1 MDTDTAIWIL
11 GVLCHKILL
20 PFWFL
25 FNYLKM
31 QKLFFTCGL
40 YQSRWQ
46 TRSGLWAIAC
56 QPPTGTF
63 NAVIDMVGF
72 KSANLIFVFYLSHL
86 FFVLLSLFSSLLLD
100 LLRAFCSALCPL
112 LTCWPYLIILFF
124 SVVALGLQYASLMI
138 IKYFQVILCHFAEGM
153 RPLQQYMFIFPSHP
167 LNYRC
172 HIYYFYS
179 SYESH
184 NTLGS
189 CMCVCFNSKCLLKK
203 YLKWGTCLLYLLIR
217 LPLLVFFIPSCTSKF
232 PSSIFLLP
240 KELFLAFLK
249 CRSVS
254 N

>member
-172 HIYYFYS
+172 HIYYFYLWIPQ
-179 SYESH
+179 YFRF
-184 NTLGS
+184 
-189 CMCVCFNSKCLLKK
+189 VYVCLLQQQMPFKEIFK
-203 YLKWGTCLLYLLIR
+203 MR
-217 LPLLVFFIPSCTSKF
+217 NMSFIFTHTSTTSGILHSF
-232 PSSIFLLP
+232 MYI
-240 KELFLAFLK
+240 
-249 CRSVS
+249 
-254 N
+254 